1 MLQIYIEDQNA
12 LLLSDVHNL
21 VECVRANGNIGQI
34 SMEIDSINDIVSN
47 LVSETQNSGRG
58 NMVVRLSKCRDHLL
72 EAKHR
77 GQEIADS
84 GAQERE
90 WDIWTQTLPPIAF
103 EVAQEAKELVNVIGE
118 LVALSQDADD
128 FS

>member
-1 MLQIYIEDQNA
+1 MVQIYLEDQNA

-21 VECVRANGNIGQI
+21 VECIRANGNIRQI

-47 LVSETQNSGRG
+47 LVSETQKSGRG
-58 NMVVRLSKCRDHLL
+58 NMVTRLSKCRDHLL
-72 EAKHR
+72 EARHH

-84 GAQERE
+84 GAQEKE
-90 WDIWTQTLPPIAF
+90 WDVWTQTLPPIAF
-103 EVAQEAKELVNVIGE
+103 EIAQEAKELVDAIGE
-118 LVALSQDADD
+118 LAASSQDADD